1 MVAVIG
7 GFLGAGKTT
16 LILAAAA
23 ILQRQGVRVAAV
35 LNDQGDDLVDTH
47 LVESRGVPADQVA
60 GGCFCCRFPDLVEA
74 LDRLA
79 ARAPEVIFAEAV
91 GSCTDIVATT
101 LRPLLRDYPARFRV
115 APLTVV
121 LHPAAPFADPDLQFL
136 NANQQAEAD
145 VLAGWASSLPA
156 SLSSSARRVN
166 AVTGEGVAE
175 WLEEI
180 LAGAH
185 PVAAHPLTLDYARYA
200 AAEASLAWLNAR
212 VTARATPAI
221 SPAMLVGPLL
231 DRLSAAVPN
240 IVHLKIL
247 AQCDSGYLKAALT
260 ASHADPVV
268 EGTLDASP
276 AAIHEIL
283 INVRAMADPVE
294 LRSIVEREFAKLPAH
309 LTWRHV
315 QSFRP
320 AAPVP
325 YHAASEFH

>member
-1 MVAVIG
+1 MKPTIALIG

-16 LILAAAA
+16 LILAAAE
-23 ILQRQGVRVAAV
+23 LVQQRGANVAVV

-47 LVESRGVPADQVA
+47 LVQSHCVPADQVA

-74 LDRLA
+74 LERMDCCH
-79 ARAPEVIFAEAV
+79 PEVIFAEAV

-101 LRPLLRDYPARFRV
+101 LRPLLRDYSDRFRV

-121 LHPAAPFADPDLQFL
+121 VNANQNFTDPDLQFL
-136 NANQQAEAD
+136 YANQLAEAD
-145 VLAGWASSLPA
+145 VLAGWGDSLPPA
-156 SLSSSARRVN
+156 ARRVN
-166 AVTGEGVAE
+166 ASTGEGVAE
-175 WLEEI
+175 WLDEI
-180 LAGAH
+180 LAGAG
-185 PVAAHPLTLDYARYA
+185 PVAANPLTLDYARYA
-200 AAEASLAWLNAR
+200 EAEASLAWLNAR

-240 IVHLKIL
+240 IVHLKLL

-260 ASHADPVV
+260 ASHADPIV

-276 AAIHEIL
+276 SRDHEIL
-283 INVRAMADPVE
+283 VNVRALTDPVE
-294 LRSIVEREFAKLPAH
+294 LQSIVEREFARLPAH
-309 LTWRHV
+309 LTWGQI

-325 YHAASEFH
+325 YHKT